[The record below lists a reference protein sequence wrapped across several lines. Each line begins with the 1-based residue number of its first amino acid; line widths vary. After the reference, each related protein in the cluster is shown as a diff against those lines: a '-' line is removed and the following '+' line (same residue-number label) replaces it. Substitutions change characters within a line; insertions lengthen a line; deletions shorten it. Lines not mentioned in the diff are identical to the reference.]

1 MNPVSQKKKPFSPYP
16 KEHFFCYNEIS
27 NLEGFEMAY
36 IAQLKHLI
44 QNELIPDV
52 EEHIDDIFEAIASQ
66 KDASPQERAQLEDM
80 QALRDEYKELL
91 KELQSGDIDEEEA
104 EQLYIELTAMRGEGE
119 EDDDLMYDEDEYD
132 DEDEDDYDEFDL
144 EDEDEQY

>member
-1 MNPVSQKKKPFSPYP
+1 
-16 KEHFFCYNEIS
+16 
-27 NLEGFEMAY
+27 MAY

-52 EEHIDDIFEAIASQ
+52 EEHIDDIFEVIASQ

-104 EQLYIELTAMRGEGE
+104 EQLYIELTAMRGEGDE
-119 EDDDLMYDEDEYD
+119 EDLMYDEDDFE

-144 EDEDEQY
+144 DDDDDQY